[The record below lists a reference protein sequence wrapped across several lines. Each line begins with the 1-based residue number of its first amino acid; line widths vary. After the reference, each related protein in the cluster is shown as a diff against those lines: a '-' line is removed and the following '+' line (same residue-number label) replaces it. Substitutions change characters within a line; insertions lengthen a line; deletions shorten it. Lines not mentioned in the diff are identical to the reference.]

1 MGSRGK
7 YEGQR
12 VKLHCY
18 SGIFQY
24 KSSDRR
30 SVESIQNRS
39 KSVTKCRKVQ

>member
-1 MGSRGK
+1 MGNRGK
-7 YEGQR
+7 YKGER
-12 VKLHCY
+12 VKLQCY

-24 KSSDRR
+24 KSSDKR